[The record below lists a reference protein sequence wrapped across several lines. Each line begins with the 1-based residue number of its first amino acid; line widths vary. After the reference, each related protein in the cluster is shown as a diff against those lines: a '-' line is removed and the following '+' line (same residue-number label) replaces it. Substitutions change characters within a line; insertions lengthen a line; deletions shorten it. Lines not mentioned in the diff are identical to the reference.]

1 VIDVKINTD
10 AVIGIVVLAFAG
22 LFIEGNIDFIGLP
35 LAGVG
40 LYYILKMLVKRR
52 ETPAPPK

>member
-1 VIDVKINTD
+1 MKIRGEG
-10 AVIGIVVLAFAG
+10 VIGIIALALAG

-40 LYYILKMLVKRR
+40 LYYILKMLVRK